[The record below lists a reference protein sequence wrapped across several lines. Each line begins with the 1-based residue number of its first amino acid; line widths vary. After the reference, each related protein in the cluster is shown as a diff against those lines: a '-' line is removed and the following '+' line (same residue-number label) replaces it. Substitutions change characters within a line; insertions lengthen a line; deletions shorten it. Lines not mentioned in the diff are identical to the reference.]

1 MEKEKIIKYICIK
14 QFKTKVFIIP
24 NEYFILDEGTNVE
37 IFKDG
42 IDHYDLTH
50 SLVFRTG
57 GIRYRVSILDT
68 DLRHFIKKSEL
79 REQQINSILED

>member
-1 MEKEKIIKYICIK
+1 MAKKEIVKYICIK
-14 QFKTKVFIIP
+14 QFETKVFIIP
-24 NEYFILDEGTNVE
+24 NEYYVIEEGTNVE

-57 GIRYRVSILDT
+57 GNRYRVSILDK
-68 DLRHFIKKSEL
+68 DLKHFIKKSEL
-79 REQQINSILED
+79 REQQINSILKD